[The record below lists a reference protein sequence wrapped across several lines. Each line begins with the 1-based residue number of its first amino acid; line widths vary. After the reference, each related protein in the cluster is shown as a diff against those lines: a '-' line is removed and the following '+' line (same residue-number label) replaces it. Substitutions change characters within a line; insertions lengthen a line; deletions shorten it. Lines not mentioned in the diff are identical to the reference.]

1 MLKIC
6 PVLWVLVLAV
16 LIGSTGCFKQTQ
28 YSGFKVDPSTQM
40 VVGRYRVDKSHW
52 YCYLTRIDLKTNKIL
67 VETPT
72 FENAVGEAMELSD
85 GTVAFSYLRAPGT
98 VQHKV
103 GLIDVRGRY
112 RDIRTRNDDAS
123 FVLGYLNQLTIWS
136 GANYSNGD
144 FVEWM
149 DTKGKNVTKDT
160 LVIHPQSMTRLEGI
174 AFDPG
179 NRLFLIAVDSHSR
192 FYPPGLAPMAP
203 YGFLVAL
210 DPIGKKFRKMEWPYF
225 WTNPALCMIPSQK
238 ILLVA
243 PNVDERHAV
252 GAIDH
257 VKHQIDFVTYPEF
270 KLIQSI
276 QLPGMAWEITY
287 APESNKAY
295 VRVERSTLGLKSGIA
310 VIDVTTQKMIRFL
323 EMPCS
328 SIRYVGLNRLAVCT
342 WDQRKEITK
351 DPTEACSNYRLLLF
365 YTQTDK
371 VVATFP
377 GQYDRIGHDSE
388 IETAAY

>member
-1 MLKIC
+1 MLKMC
-6 PVLWVLVLAV
+6 PVLWMLVLAV
-16 LIGSTGCFKQTQ
+16 LIGSTGCFKQTK

-40 VVGRYRVDKSHW
+40 VVGRYRVDKNHW
-52 YCYLTRIDLKTNKIL
+52 HCYLTRIDLKTNKIL

-103 GLIDVRGRY
+103 GLIDARGRY

-123 FVLGYLNQLTIWS
+123 FVLGYLSQLTIWA
-136 GANYSNGD
+136 GANYDDGD
-144 FVEWM
+144 VVEWM
-149 DTKGKNVTKDT
+149 DTKGKNVTKET
-160 LVIHPQSMTRLEGI
+160 LVIHPQAMTRLEGI
-174 AFDPG
+174 TFDPG
-179 NRLFLIAVDSHSR
+179 NRLFLIPVDSYSR

-203 YGFLVAL
+203 YGFLVTL
-210 DPIGKKFRKMEWPYF
+210 DPIGKKFRKIEWPYF
-225 WTNPALCMIPSQK
+225 WTSPALCVVPSKK

-243 PNVDERHAV
+243 PVVDNRYQVDTPE
-252 GAIDH
+252 H
-257 VKHQIDFVTYPEF
+257 VTHQIDFVTYPGF

-287 APESNKAY
+287 APVQQKAY
-295 VRVERSTLGLKSGIA
+295 VRVQNALGNQKSGIA
-310 VIDVTTQKMIRFL
+310 VIDVTTKKMIQFL

-342 WDQRKEITK
+342 WDQSEKITK
-351 DPTEACSNYRLLLF
+351 DPTEACSNYRLLLLD
-365 YTQTDK
+365 TQTDK